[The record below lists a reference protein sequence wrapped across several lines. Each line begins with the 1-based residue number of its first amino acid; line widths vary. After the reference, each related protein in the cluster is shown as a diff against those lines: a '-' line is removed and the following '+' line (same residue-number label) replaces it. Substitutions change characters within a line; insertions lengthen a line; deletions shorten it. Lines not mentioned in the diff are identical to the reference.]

1 LQQRIFLY
9 TLFGMTPDAFA
20 VPRRSER
27 KPVKKAVVLMIESDE
42 DDLETRHDGVTV
54 DVSEHGARVEAEAAL
69 TPGQTLN
76 LIQPDDPARSLRC
89 MVVWAGNVS
98 SDGHD
103 QVGLEFLDSSQAG
116 LEN

>member
-1 LQQRIFLY
+1 LY

-27 KPVKKAVVLMIESDE
+27 KPVRKAIVLMVDE
-42 DDLETRHDGVTV
+42 DDLDALHAGMTV
-54 DVSEHGARVEAEAAL
+54 DISEHGARVEAEAAL
-69 TPGQTLN
+69 APGQTLN
-76 LIQPDDPARSLRC
+76 LIQPEDPTRFLRC

-103 QVGLEFLDSSQAG
+103 QVGLEFLDPLPADM
-116 LEN
+116 EN